1 MEQKEGKQGLSML
14 LRLQSELEASLSY
27 TPRLHLKAKKC
38 GEEEE
43 EVEEEEE
50 HEKEISSHVEAH
62 L

>member
-1 MEQKEGKQGLSML
+1 ML

>member
-1 MEQKEGKQGLSML
+1 ML

-43 EVEEEEE
+43 EVEE